1 MVALLVRVFEGWPR
15 QLPGADPAAFFRW
28 KHLELEQG
36 IDPDP
41 TDTAS
46 WALSYGDLELL

>member
-1 MVALLVRVFEGWPR
+1 LLRGSRLLVNPVRE
-15 QLPGADPAAFFRW
+15 D
-28 KHLELEQG
+28 

-41 TDTAS
+41 TETTS